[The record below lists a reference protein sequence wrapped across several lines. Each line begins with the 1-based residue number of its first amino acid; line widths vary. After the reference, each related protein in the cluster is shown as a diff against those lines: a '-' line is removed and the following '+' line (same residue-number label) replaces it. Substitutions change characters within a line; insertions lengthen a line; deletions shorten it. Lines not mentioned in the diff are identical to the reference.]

1 MPPTPPKKRAA
12 IHTLGCRLNQAES
25 GLLAEQLAGAGYE
38 MVPFGGAADLGI
50 IHTCTVTREADAKSR
65 QMVRQFIRSNPGAR
79 TVVIGCYAQ
88 REAEALARLEGVDLV
103 LGNAE
108 KMHLIRHLDALE
120 AARGPHVLDAR
131 PARAPFTVPWSPD
144 GPPVTRRMNLKI
156 QDGCDFMCSF
166 CVIPLARGR
175 SRPRRF
181 DDLAAEAAA
190 LVRRGARE
198 LVLTGV
204 NVGDYRFEGRT
215 LTDVAD
221 ALNRLEPLCRIRI
234 GSIELTTITPG
245 LLERMADPA
254 HRLVPFLHVPLQSG
268 SDRVLQAMRRN
279 HTRGEYL
286 ELLQRAAAAVPDI
299 GLGADIMTG
308 FPGET
313 DEDFGDS
320 LRLAGESPLAFLHVF
335 KYSERKGAA
344 AARLPEKTDPAA
356 ASARSAALRA
366 LGTEKLRAFQ
376 RRHLGR
382 RVAVLFEDC
391 ADGWWTG
398 HTENYLRV
406 GVRSPENLRNRIE
419 WVVLEGVQGDFMTGA
434 PDGPVLP

>member
-1 MPPTPPKKRAA
+1 MTDNAPKKRAA

-38 MVPFGGAADLGI
+38 MVPFGDRADLGV

-65 QMVRQFIRSNPGAR
+65 QMVRQFIRANPGAR

-108 KMHLIRHLDALE
+108 KMHLLRHLAALDAG
-120 AARGPHVLDAR
+120 RGPHVLDAR
-131 PARAPFTVPWSPD
+131 PARAPFTVPWPQD
-144 GPPVTRRMNLKI
+144 GPAVTRRMNLKI

-166 CVIPLARGR
+166 CIIPFARGR

-181 DDLAAEAAA
+181 DDLTAEAAS
-190 LVRRGARE
+190 LVRRGALE

-204 NVGDYRFEGRT
+204 NVGDYAHGKRR
-215 LTDVAD
+215 LPDVVD
-221 ALNRLEPLCRIRI
+221 ALNALAPLRRIRI
-234 GSIELTTITPG
+234 GSIELTTIAPG

-254 HRLVPFLHVPLQSG
+254 HRLVPYLHVPLQSG
-268 SDRVLQAMRRN
+268 SDRILQAMRRN

-286 ELLQRAAAAVPDI
+286 ELLGRAAATVPDI

-313 DEDFGDS
+313 EADFEDS
-320 LRLAGESPLAFLHVF
+320 RRLVHESPLSYLHVF
-335 KYSERKGAA
+335 KYSERKGSAA
-344 AARLPEKTDPAA
+344 SRLPDKTDPAA
-356 ASARSAALRA
+356 ASARSVVLRA
-366 LGTEKLRAFQ
+366 LGAEKTRAFQ
-376 RRHLGR
+376 ERHLGR
-382 RVAVLFEDC
+382 RVGVLFEDIE
-391 ADGWWTG
+391 DGWWTG
-398 HTENYLRV
+398 LTGNYLRV
-406 GVRSPENLRNRIE
+406 GVRCDGNLRNRIG
-419 WVVLEGVQGDFMTGA
+419 WVSVEAVGRDFLTGTL
-434 PDGPVLP
+434 DGPAV